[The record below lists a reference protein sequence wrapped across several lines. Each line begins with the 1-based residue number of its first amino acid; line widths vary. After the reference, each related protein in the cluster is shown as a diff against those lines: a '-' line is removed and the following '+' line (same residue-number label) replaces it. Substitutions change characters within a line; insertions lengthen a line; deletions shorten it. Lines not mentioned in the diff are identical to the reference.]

1 MARAPIPTW
10 CFALVVVRKGDQF
23 LIVQESKYG
32 QPWYL
37 PAGRVEEGESF
48 ADAAVRETREEGGI
62 PVRITGV
69 IRVEH
74 SPSPAGAR
82 MRVIYLAEPTDDTP
96 PKTEPD
102 DESLG
107 AKWVT
112 RDQLAHHD
120 LRGDEVAQLFDYV
133 ADGGTIYPPAVI
145 QSEGVPYRVA
155 HLEPRG

>member
-10 CFALVVVRKGDQF
+10 CFALAVVRKGDQF

-48 ADAAVRETREEGGI
+48 ADAAVRETREEAGI
-62 PVRITGV
+62 PVRITGIV
-69 IRVEH
+69 RVEH
-74 SPSPAGAR
+74 SPSRAGAR
-82 MRVIYLAEPTDDTP
+82 MRVVFLAEPTDDTP

-112 RDQLAHHD
+112 RAELPQYD
-120 LRGDEVAQLFDYV
+120 LRGGEVAQLFDYV
-133 ADGGTIYPPAVI
+133 ATGGTIYSPGVI
-145 QSEGVPYRVA
+145 QNEGAPYRA
-155 HLEPRG
+155 GN